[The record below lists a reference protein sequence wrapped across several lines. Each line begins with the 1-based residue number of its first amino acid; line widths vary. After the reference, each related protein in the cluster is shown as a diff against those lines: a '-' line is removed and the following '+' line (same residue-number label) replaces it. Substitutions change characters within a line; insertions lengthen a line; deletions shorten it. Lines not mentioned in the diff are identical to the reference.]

1 MELTHLNAAGEAHM
15 VDVGQKPVTQRRAVA
30 RGAVKM
36 APATLELIAA
46 GSVPKG
52 DVLAAAR
59 LAGIM
64 AAKET
69 PHLIPLCHPLNLG
82 GVEVRLKLNR
92 EAGCVEIEAE
102 VTLAGQT
109 GAEMEALTA
118 VSVVALTIYDMCKG
132 VDKGMSIE
140 HIRLVTK
147 SGGRSG
153 TYLREGEKQWAP
165 EEE

>member
-1 MELTHLNAAGEAHM
+1 MELTHLNAAGEVHM
-15 VDVGQKPVTQRRAVA
+15 VDVGQKPVTRRRAVA
-30 RGAVKM
+30 RGAVQM

-69 PHLIPLCHPLNLG
+69 PRLIPLCHPLNLG
-82 GVEVRLKLNR
+82 GVEVRLRLNKG
-92 EAGCVEIEAE
+92 AGRVEIEAE

-118 VSVVALTIYDMCKG
+118 VSVAALTIYDMCKG
-132 VDKGMSIE
+132 VDRGMSIE
-140 HIRLVTK
+140 HIRLVAK
-147 SGGRSG
+147 SGGKSG
-153 TYLREGEKQWAP
+153 SYLREGE
-165 EEE
+165 EEWPQGEE